1 MGYKLVC
8 DKCGAPIDPPSSR
21 IVIGY
26 NMDSWND
33 PKKKYELCVS
43 CARRFKHWMN
53 DSFPTVVGKERGGED
68 G

>member
-1 MGYKLVC
+1 MGYRLVC

-26 NMDSWND
+26 NIDSWND
-33 PKKKYELCVS
+33 PKEKYELCVS
-43 CARRFKHWMN
+43 CARRLKLWMN
-53 DSFPTVVGKERGGED
+53 DSFPTVIGKEGGGEN

>member
-1 MGYKLVC
+1 MGYTLVC
-8 DKCGAPIDPPSSR
+8 DKCRAPIDPPSSR

-33 PKKKYELCVS
+33 PKEKYELCVS

-53 DSFPTVVGKERGGED
+53 APFPTVIGKEGGGEHE
-68 G
+68 

>member
-1 MGYKLVC
+1 MGYRLVC
-8 DKCGAPIDPPSSR
+8 DKCGASIDPPSSR

-33 PKKKYELCVS
+33 PKEKYELCAS

-53 DSFPTVVGKERGGED
+53 ASFPTVIDKKGGGEHE
-68 G
+68 